1 MNTSLHFEEEL
12 PGTAVYSTKH
22 EQYYIIHWW
31 W

>member
-12 PGTAVYSTKH
+12 ELLSTVSTKH